1 MLIERKEIETLR
13 DALDETNT
21 LLIDFLNERLDIAS
35 CRYVEHNH
43 PLIDINENEFR
54 RLVSNVK
61 TNVDLLLK
69 LKPVKK

>member
-1 MLIERKEIETLR
+1 MLIEREEIKTLLEALNETSIS
-13 DALDETNT
+13 
-21 LLIDFLNERLDIAS
+21 LIDFLETHLENTS
-35 CRYVEHNH
+35 CRHTEHDH

>member
-1 MLIERKEIETLR
+1 MLIERKEIEILL
-13 DALDETNT
+13 DALDETST
-21 LLIDFLNERLDIAS
+21 LLIEFLNKRLKS
-35 CRYVEHNH
+35 TTCRYAEHNH

>member
-1 MLIERKEIETLR
+1 MLIERKEIEILLN
-13 DALDETNT
+13 ALDETNT
-21 LLIDFLNERLDIAS
+21 LLIKFLNERLERTRCS
-35 CRYVEHNH
+35 HVEHDH

-61 TNVDLLLK
+61 TNVDLLLN